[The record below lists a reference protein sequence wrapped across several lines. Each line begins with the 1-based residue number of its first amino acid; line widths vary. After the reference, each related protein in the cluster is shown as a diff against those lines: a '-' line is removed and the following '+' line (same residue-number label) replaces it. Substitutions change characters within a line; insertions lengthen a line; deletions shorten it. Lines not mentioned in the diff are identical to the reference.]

1 MRRLPL
7 IAIGLVLL
15 VPAARGQEATVR
27 VDATHALGP
36 VNRLVLG
43 QNVEAADP
51 LHIFSAVHDYVPG
64 CTAGGIWD
72 PRARRPVAQT
82 VQFARDIGL
91 SALRY
96 PGGCL
101 THNFNWKDAV
111 GPLDERP
118 HYQFGPAEFMDYC
131 RAVHAEPVITVSAYI
146 GGPQDAADLVEYLNA
161 PADAA
166 HPWAQKRAAWGH
178 PEPYGARVFEI
189 GNEPDHGNHDVVP
202 KRKLTPEQY
211 AALFN
216 DCAQRMKAVDP
227 DVLIGACTATTGGPE
242 AAWNRV
248 VLVGTRG
255 RADFVVV
262 HTYSVGL
269 WGEVPAGIS
278 GDRLMRAAM
287 AAGEQLEA
295 MLGDYRSLIHDCTGR
310 DLPIALT
317 EYNAMYVQEEPIP
330 YRFTLGGA
338 LFSADYVRVL
348 LQPQAHI
355 MVANYWQ
362 FCNGYW
368 GLVRGPSD
376 PAPPEGPAR
385 PEPWRRMPAYYLFR
399 LWAKHF
405 GETLVDVRADG
416 PRLDFEGAIN
426 VHPAHADGGV
436 PAGLSAGEDL
446 MQKATPIETTGE
458 GLSWRRTGP
467 GALELDLTGVTKEQY
482 PGIALFRPAVPATYR
497 LTFQARA
504 TGDLVGGSFG
514 LVLADLRGWDTTHSA
529 AAAIGL
535 ESAADWRSFSVDFG
549 TLPDC
554 TAMAL
559 IWRVVPGQEPLTGS
573 IAVRNLRVE
582 PVPGFG
588 AYAALT
594 ASASLSAD
602 GRTLYLIV
610 FNKHSTDAITARVSL
625 AGFEASSARAWT
637 VTGPSLES
645 LNLTDEQVRETVSG
659 AEVVGVTPAGF
670 TKTFP
675 ARSMTALEV
684 LRAQ

>member
-1 MRRLPL
+1 MRRAAL
-7 IAIGLVLL
+7 ALL
-15 VPAARGQEATVR
+15 ALALLSSLAGAQQATIR
-27 VDATHALGP
+27 VDAAHTLGP

-43 QNVEAADP
+43 QNIEAADP
-51 LHIFSAVHDYVPG
+51 YHIFSAVHNYLPG
-64 CTAGGIWD
+64 CAAGGIWD
-72 PRARRPVAQT
+72 PKTRRPVPQT

-101 THNFNWKDAV
+101 THSFDWKDAV
-111 GPLDERP
+111 GPLDARP
-118 HYQFGPAEFMDYC
+118 HYQFGPAEFMEYC
-131 RAVHAEPVITVSAYI
+131 RAVGAEPVITVSAYT
-146 GGPQDAADLVEYLNA
+146 GSPQDAADLVEYLNA

-178 PEPYGARVFEI
+178 PDPYGVRVFEI

-202 KRKLTPEQY
+202 KRKLTPDQY
-211 AALFN
+211 VALFN
-216 DCAQRMKAVDP
+216 DCARRMRAVDP
-227 DVLIGACTATTGGPE
+227 TVRIGTCTATVGGPE

-248 VLVGTRG
+248 VLTGTRSA
-255 RADFVVV
+255 ADFVVV

-269 WGEVPAGIS
+269 WGDVPAGMT

-295 MLGDYRSLIHDCTGR
+295 MLAGYRALIRDCTGR

-317 EYNAMYVQEEPIP
+317 EYNAMYVQEKPIP

-348 LQPQAHI
+348 LQPQTHV
-355 MVANYWQ
+355 MLANYWQ

-368 GLVRGPSD
+368 GLVRGPED
-376 PAPPEGPAR
+376 PDR
-385 PEPWRRMPAYYLFR
+385 PGPWRRMPAYYLYR
-399 LWAKHF
+399 LWAQHF
-405 GETLVDVRADG
+405 GRTLVDVQADG
-416 PRLDFEGAIN
+416 PRLDFEGAVN
-426 VHPAHADGGV
+426 VKPAHGDGGL
-436 PAGLSAGEDL
+436 PPGLTAGEDL
-446 MQKATPIETTGE
+446 MAKAQPLDTTGE
-458 GLSWRRTGP
+458 GLSWRRAAP
-467 GALELDLTGVTKEQY
+467 GALQLDLTGVAKEQY

-497 LTFQARA
+497 VSFEARA
-504 TGDLVGGSFG
+504 TGDLMGGSFG
-514 LVLADLRGWDTTHSA
+514 LVLGDLRGWDATHSA
-529 AAAIGL
+529 AAAVGL
-535 ESAADWRSFSVDFG
+535 ESATDWQTFSVDFG

-559 IWRVVPGQEPLTGS
+559 MWRIVPGDRPLTGG
-573 IAVRNLRVE
+573 IAVRDLKVT

-594 ASASLSAD
+594 AAASLSAD
-602 GRTLYLIV
+602 GRTLYLVV
-610 FNKHSTDAITARVSL
+610 FNKHSTDAITARVDL
-625 AGFEASSARAWT
+625 QGFGASTARAWT

-645 LNLTDEQVRETVSG
+645 LNLKEEQVRETVSG
-659 AEVVGVTPAGF
+659 ATVVGVTPNGF

-675 ARSMTALEV
+675 AHSMTAIEIQH
-684 LRAQ
+684 AP